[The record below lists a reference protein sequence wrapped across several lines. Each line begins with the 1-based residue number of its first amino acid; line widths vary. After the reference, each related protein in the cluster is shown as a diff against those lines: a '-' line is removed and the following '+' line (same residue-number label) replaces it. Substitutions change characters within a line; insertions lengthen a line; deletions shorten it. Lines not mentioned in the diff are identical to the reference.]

1 MIRLSA
7 LETRIGYVFKDKE
20 LLKTAFTHSTYA
32 EKYGVE
38 DNERMEYLGDSVL
51 QLIVSKLQYFSS
63 ERHSEGEMTKIRQKL
78 VCTDALL
85 RCSKR
90 LGLTEFLLYVGSES
104 NVGDKTVSS
113 LYETLIAAIYL
124 DGGIEEAERFI
135 TANYPIPATE
145 ENFIGELQE
154 YLQKYK
160 LPEAEYAIEKSGLD
174 HDPLFHCTA
183 TAAGKSAQ
191 GVGKSKPKAKQ
202 QAAKTLLT
210 LLKTL
215 NYQEKQDKE

>member
-1 MIRLSA
+1 MNKLTS
-7 LETRIGYVFKDKE
+7 LETRIGYVFKDKQ

-51 QLIVSKLQYFSS
+51 QLAVSKLQYYSA

-85 RCSKR
+85 ACSKR
-90 LGLTEFLLYVGSES
+90 LGLEEFLLYIGSDK
-104 NVGDKTVSS
+104 NIGDKTVSS

-124 DGGIEEAERFI
+124 DGGIEEAEKFI
-135 TANYPIPATE
+135 IANYPTPAAE
-145 ENFIGELQE
+145 ENSIGKLQE

-160 LPEAEYAIEKSGLD
+160 YPEADYAIEKTGAD
-174 HDPLFHCTA
+174 HDPLFYCRA
-183 TAAGKSAQ
+183 TAANQTAEGY
-191 GVGKSKPKAKQ
+191 GKSKPKAKQ
-202 QAAKTLLT
+202 QAAKNLLA
-210 LLKTL
+210 LL
-215 NYQEKQDKE
+215 EK